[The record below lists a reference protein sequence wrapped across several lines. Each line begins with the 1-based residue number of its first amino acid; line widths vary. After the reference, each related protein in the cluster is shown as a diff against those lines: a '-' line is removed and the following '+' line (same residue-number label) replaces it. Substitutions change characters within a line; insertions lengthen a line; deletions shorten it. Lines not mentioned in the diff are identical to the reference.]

1 MDKRTIEV
9 LEELQKQLQHVDSV
23 SEADR
28 PIVEHLRQDIES
40 LLANSG
46 KAPAPGS
53 DSVVTRLE
61 DAVERFEVSHPALTA
76 VMGRVIKSLGDMGI

>member
-9 LEELQKQLQHVDSV
+9 LEELYKQLEDVDSV

-28 PIVEHLRQDIES
+28 PVVEHLRHDIES
-40 LLANSG
+40 LLAQSG
-46 KAPAPGS
+46 KPPASESG
-53 DSVVTRLE
+53 SVVTRLE